1 MKLRIIGEHGTL
13 GSALV
18 ETANKAGHA
27 ISIDAPVVINCAGII
42 KQRTDKS
49 NSVIVQTNSL
59 LPHWLSQ
66 NYDRFIHVS
75 TDCVFD
81 NSLFGP
87 FDEGSQPCPSDLY
100 GRSKLA
106 GEIYDPPHLTIRTSF
121 IGIGKRGLLAD
132 LMQKKG
138 QTIKA
143 SRRALWTGHTTIALS
158 RILIE
163 LAEKKV
169 SGLLHIPAEAVTRG
183 ALIQKLSDAFDLG
196 ITVTETFD
204 PGIDRRLISTRW
216 HELNMPQM
224 QTLDEEIKELAEW
237 HRSQ

>member
-1 MKLRIIGEHGTL
+1 MKLRIFGEYGTL

-18 ETANKAGHA
+18 EISKQADHT
-27 ISIDAPVVINCAGII
+27 ISIDAPTVINCAGII

-49 NSVIVQTNSL
+49 NEEILKSNSL
-59 LPHWLSQ
+59 LPHWLTE
-66 NYDRFIHVS
+66 NYNRVIHVS

-87 FDEGSQPCPSDLY
+87 FDEGSHPCPSDLY

-121 IGIGKRGLLAD
+121 IGIGERGLLAD

-143 SRRALWTGHTTIALS
+143 SRRALWTGHTTLALA
-158 RILIE
+158 RILLQ
-163 LAEKKV
+163 LADRDV

-204 PGIDRRLISTRW
+204 PGIDRRLISMRW